1 MRPRTF
7 LKTFMLIMIAL
18 LIPLLLFFFVT
29 ISITQNQLRNTSES
43 ANYAYLQQVRFN
55 TDLILNQID
64 QLSLSFDLN
73 SEIGFQLDQCL
84 QQNGSSYAT
93 TNARSI
99 IQAFASSESIS
110 RPYIHS
116 IYIYFDY
123 SSERFFSFREG
134 VKSVKSASDT
144 VWIESYQNQNYD
156 TNLWTE
162 IRDIRPYSVGAP
174 TSVVSIYRRTVS
186 RPGVIV
192 MNLLP
197 QYIED
202 GFYADSTS
210 DSTPYIVVLNE
221 KGEIAFQNDL
231 CPFKN
236 PLDLSTLMENDD
248 ETFSIRLE
256 DKLYNIYRLASD
268 QYNWTYL
275 AIVPQD
281 SLYLLAS
288 RIKSTF
294 GIVLL
299 LCLLLGMLLAF
310 LFTYRNY
317 RQMKNIMQ
325 LFEAAEAEE
334 PLPPIRSMYMQDEYT
349 ILTDNLIKTFIEQ
362 RYMRLAV
369 SERLF
374 HMKMLE
380 LQALQAQI
388 NPHFLVN
395 TLKNIYWMSCSLT
408 DGPNKVSEMIDALSG
423 ILYYSLRNPFV
434 MVPLEEELLQTRN
447 YLKIQTT
454 RYPNKF
460 TTDFQYDDDILQEK
474 TLRMI
479 LQPIIENSIQHGFLP
494 ENRPGHLK
502 ICIRRVEDYLI
513 FTISDNGAG
522 MSRENLEKLRMRLYA
537 DTIPEQEIRHIGLLN
552 TAKRLSL
559 RYGSHAQ
566 IQIKSK
572 AGVGTTITLNI
583 PTEDSKLS
591 LDSTLF
597 SQENAE

>member
-7 LKTFMLIMIAL
+7 LKTFMLIIIAL
-18 LIPLLLFFFVT
+18 IIPLLLFFIVT
-29 ISITQNQLRNTSES
+29 ISITQNQLRDTSES
-43 ANYAYLQQVRFN
+43 ANYAYLQQIRFN

-84 QQNGSSYAT
+84 QQKGSSYAT
-93 TNARSI
+93 TQALSV

-110 RPYIHS
+110 RPYIQS
-116 IYIYFDY
+116 VYIYFDY

-134 VKSVKSASDT
+134 VKSVKNATDT
-144 VWIESYQNQNYD
+144 AWIESYQNQDPD

-162 IRDIRPYSVGAP
+162 IRDIRLSSVGAS

-186 RPGVIV
+186 RPGIIV
-192 MNLLP
+192 MNLFP

-202 GFYADSTS
+202 SFYTNITS
-210 DSTPYIVVLNE
+210 GSTPYIVVLNE
-221 KGEIAFQNDL
+221 NGEIAFQNDL
-231 CPFKN
+231 CPFEDN
-236 PLDLSTLMENDD
+236 VDLSTLMEQEK
-248 ETFSIRLE
+248 ETFSIQLE
-256 DKLYNIYRLASD
+256 GNPYNVHRLASD

-275 AIVPQD
+275 AIIPQE
-281 SLYLLAS
+281 SLYLLS
-288 RIKSTF
+288 SQIKSTF
-294 GIVLL
+294 LIVLL
-299 LCLLLGMLLAF
+299 LCLLLGMLLAI

-317 RQMKNIMQ
+317 RQMKTIMQ
-325 LFEAAEAEE
+325 LFEAAEAGK
-334 PLPPIRSMYMQDEYT
+334 PLPPIRFMYMQDEYT

-362 RYMRLAV
+362 RYIRLAV

-434 MVPLEEELLQTRN
+434 IVPLEEELLQTRN
-447 YLKIQTT
+447 YLKIQMT

-460 TTDFQYDDDILQEK
+460 TTDFQYDDNILKEK

-494 ENRPGHLK
+494 KDGEGHIKIHIKRMENHL
-502 ICIRRVEDYLI
+502 ILTV
-513 FTISDNGAG
+513 SDNGVG
-522 MSRENLEKLRMRLYA
+522 MSKETLDKLKRRLYS
-537 DTIPEQEIRHIGLLN
+537 DTIPEQEIQHIGLLN

-559 RYGSHAQ
+559 RYGTHAQ
-566 IQIKSK
+566 ILIKSK
-572 AGVGTTITLNI
+572 YGLGTTITLKI
-583 PTEDSKLS
+583 PTEDSKLL
-591 LDSTLF
+591 LDSPVL
-597 SQENAE
+597 SQETPG